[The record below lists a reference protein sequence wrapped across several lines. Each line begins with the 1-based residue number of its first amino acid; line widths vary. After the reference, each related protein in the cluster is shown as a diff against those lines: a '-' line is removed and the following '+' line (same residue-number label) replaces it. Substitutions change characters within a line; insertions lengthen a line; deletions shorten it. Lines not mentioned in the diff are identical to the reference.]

1 MKFILLFFAS
11 VLLSTS
17 FAQTKYLIY
26 FTDKGITAN
35 ESLEKNGEPFQSAL
49 NELTEKC
56 ITRRIKTLGEE
67 NIISYEDI
75 PLKPEYIETLEAFG
89 IKIENKLKW
98 FNALSAY
105 LTDQQFEEIL
115 QLNFIDKIEKVRILK
130 FNNKLPE
137 VSDPHRKQIYL
148 DFPINYGESFDQ
160 LQLSDVPIV
169 HSKGITG
176 ESVIIGMLDTGF
188 DWKNHESLQN
198 ATILAEY
205 DFVNKDPITS
215 DEENDQPGQHNHGTL
230 TFSVVGGFKDGSLIG
245 SAFGSDFLLA
255 KTEDIKSETHVEE
268 DNYAAALQW
277 MENFG
282 VDITSSSLG
291 YSQFDASTFS
301 YTYEDMDGKTTIVT
315 RAAETAFRKGVLT
328 VSSAGNEAQTPWI
341 YIIAPSD
348 GFNTIG
354 VGAVNSNNEV
364 AGFSSR
370 GPSFD
375 GRIKPDIVTR
385 GVLVYGA
392 QAGTF
397 SGYLRANGTSLS
409 APIACGIASLLLS
422 AHPYLKNTQLRN
434 ILLETAGNTITPNN
448 ERGYGLLSALRA
460 VEFPNLESTQGT
472 FTINKMF
479 IEKENVLGN
488 QVSIHLL
495 ANGQIFE
502 PQEMEFD
509 GERRY
514 TFKLPYFFNGDVL
527 QFYFTYSD
535 SSNISFREPAQKN
548 YEIIYGQLEVSLNI
562 PLERR
567 FTDFIV
573 SDVYPNPFSP
583 FTHSFTRVSLKSR
596 GNEKLRITILD
607 AAGQQVRL
615 FETET
620 VDGENYFD
628 WNGISDR
635 GVPCAS
641 GVYYYLIR
649 KGENDYGRKVIL
661 LR

>member
-1 MKFILLFFAS
+1 MKVFLLFFAA

-17 FAQTKYLIY
+17 FAQTKYMIY
-26 FTDKGITAN
+26 FTDKGLTAS
-35 ESLEKNGEPFQSAL
+35 ERLEKSSNLYQSAL
-49 NELTEKC
+49 SELTERS
-56 ITRRIKTLGEE
+56 INRRIKNLGEG
-67 NIISYEDI
+67 NIISFEDI
-75 PLKPEYIETLEAFG
+75 PIKPDYISSLELLE

-98 FNALSAY
+98 FNAVSAY

-115 QLNFIDKIEKVRILK
+115 QLITSPL
-130 FNNKLPE
+130 
-137 VSDPHRKQIYL
+137 SKQSYL
-148 DFPINYGESFDQ
+148 DFPLNYGESFDQ
-160 LQLSDVPIV
+160 LQLSDIPIV

-176 ESVIIGMLDTGF
+176 EGVLVGMLDTGF

-205 DFVNKDPITS
+205 DFVNKDSITS
-215 DEENDQPGQHNHGTL
+215 DEENDQPGQQNHGTL
-230 TFSVVGGFKDGSLIG
+230 TFSVIGGFKDSSLIG
-245 SAFGSDFLLA
+245 SGFGSDFVLA
-255 KTEDIKSETHVEE
+255 KTEDIRSETHVEE

-291 YSQFDASTFS
+291 YNQFDASTFS

-315 RAAETAFRKGVLT
+315 RAAEIAFRKGVLT
-328 VSSAGNEAQTPWI
+328 VNSAGNEGQTPWF
-341 YIIAPSD
+341 YIIAPAD

-354 VGAVNSNNEV
+354 VGAVNSSNEV

-375 GRIKPDIVTR
+375 GRVKPDVVTR
-385 GVLVYGA
+385 GVSVYGA
-392 QAGTF
+392 RASTF
-397 SGYLRANGTSLS
+397 NDYRRANGTSLS
-409 APIACGIASLLLS
+409 APIASGIASLLLS
-422 AHPYLKNTQLRN
+422 AHPHLKNTQLRN
-434 ILLETAGNTITPNN
+434 ILFETAGNTTTPNN

-460 VEFPNLESTQGT
+460 VEFPNLKSTQGT
-472 FTINKMF
+472 FTIHKMF
-479 IEKENVLGN
+479 IEKENILAN
-488 QVSIHLL
+488 QVSINLL
-495 ANGQIFE
+495 AEGHIIE

-509 GERRY
+509 GERTY
-514 TFKLPYFFNGDVL
+514 TFKLPYFFNGDVI

-535 SSNISFREPAQKN
+535 SSNNSFREPVGKN

-573 SDVYPNPFSP
+573 SEVYPNPFVPS
-583 FTHSFTRVSLKSR
+583 THNFTRISLKSR

-607 AAGQQVRL
+607 AVGQQVKL
-615 FETET
+615 FEAET
-620 VDGENYFD
+620 IDGENYFD
-628 WNGISDR
+628 WDGVSDR
-635 GVPCAS
+635 GLPCAS

-649 KGENDYGRKVIL
+649 LGDRDFGRKMIL

>member
-1 MKFILLFFAS
+1 MKVFLLFFAA

-35 ESLEKNGEPFQSAL
+35 EQLEKSSYLYQSAL
-49 NELTEKC
+49 SELTEKC
-56 ITRRIKTLGEE
+56 INRRIRNLGEE
-67 NIISYEDI
+67 NIISFEDI
-75 PLKPEYIETLEAFG
+75 PINPDYIFSLESLG
-89 IKIENKLKW
+89 IKIENNLKW
-98 FNALSAY
+98 FNAVSAY
-105 LTDQQFEEIL
+105 LTEQQFEELL
-115 QLNFIDKIEKVRILK
+115 QVDFIEKIEKVRILK
-130 FNNKLPE
+130 FSNKLPE
-137 VSDPHRKQIYL
+137 DTDPLRKQIYL

-160 LQLSDVPIV
+160 LQLSDIPIV

-176 ESVIIGMLDTGF
+176 ESVLIGMLDTGF

-198 ATILAEY
+198 ATIIAEY

-215 DEENDQPGQHNHGTL
+215 DEDNDQPGQHNHGTL

-245 SAFGSDFLLA
+245 SAFGSDFVLA
-255 KTEDIKSETHVEE
+255 KTEDIRSETHVEE

-291 YSQFDASTFS
+291 YSQFDATTFS

-328 VSSAGNEAQTPWI
+328 VTSAGNEGGTPWF
-341 YIIAPSD
+341 YITAPAD

-354 VGAVNSNNEV
+354 IGAVNSSNEV
-364 AGFSSR
+364 AGFSGR
-370 GPSFD
+370 GPTFD
-375 GRIKPDIVTR
+375 GRVKPDVVTR
-385 GVLVYGA
+385 GVSVYGA
-392 QAGTF
+392 RASTF
-397 SGYLRANGTSLS
+397 SDYLRASGTSLA
-409 APIACGIASLLLS
+409 APIASGIASLLLS
-422 AHPYLKNTQLRN
+422 AYPHLRNTQLRN
-434 ILLETAGNTITPNN
+434 ILFETAGNTTTPNN

-460 VEFPNLESTQGT
+460 VEFPNLNSTQGT
-472 FTINKMF
+472 FTIHKMF

-488 QVSIHLL
+488 QVSINLL
-495 ANGQIFE
+495 ADGHIFE
-502 PQEMEFD
+502 PREMEFD
-509 GERRY
+509 GERTY
-514 TFKLPYFFNGDVL
+514 TFKLPYFYNGDVV

-535 SSNISFREPAQKN
+535 SSNNSFREPAQKN
-548 YEIIYGQLEVSLNI
+548 YELIYGQLEVSLNL

-583 FTHSFTRVSLKSR
+583 FIHNFTRVSLKSR
-596 GNEKLRITILD
+596 GNEKLKITILD
-607 AAGQQVRL
+607 ATGQQVKL

-620 VDGENYFD
+620 IDGENYFD
-628 WNGISDR
+628 WNGVSD
-635 GVPCAS
+635 GGLPCAS
-641 GVYYYLIR
+641 GVYYYIIH
-649 KGENDYGRKVIL
+649 KGENDYGRKMIL